1 MSQDAT
7 ALAREHTSR
16 AIQALADV
24 LDSDF
29 SEPRE
34 VIAAAN
40 ALLDRAHGKPSQ
52 AVIMVP
58 SSSNEEVGRKL
69 ASMSDAELLIA
80 LGEARRAR
88 AAALPPIEGTVQVV
102 PSGDLRGAVPPD
114 SPAQTS
120 PRADRF
126 LPHLLKRVELPSRE
140 SLRAAAR
147 EKEYVAVPAEPEEF
161 PLTDPLAM

>member
-1 MSQDAT
+1 MTDAS
-7 ALAREHTSR
+7 ALARTHSER

-58 SSSNEEVGRKL
+58 GNSNEDVGRKL
-69 ASMSDAELLIA
+69 ATMTDAELLIA

-88 AAALPPIEGTVQVV
+88 AAALPPLESTVHVV
-102 PSGDLRGAVPPD
+102 TSGELVVRPPVN
-114 SPAQTS
+114 SPELAS
-120 PRADRF
+120 RADRF
-126 LPHLLKRVELPSRE
+126 HP
-140 SLRAAAR
+140 LRSA
-147 EKEYVAVPAEPEEF
+147 KLYKEPEIGAADAADF
-161 PLTDPLAM
+161 PDTDPLAM

>member
-1 MSQDAT
+1 MTDAS

-58 SSSNEEVGRKL
+58 GSTNEDMGRKL
-69 ASMSDAELLIA
+69 ATMTDAELLIA
-80 LGEARRAR
+80 LNEARRAR
-88 AAALPPIEGTVQVV
+88 AAALPAIESTAHALPEVVSNGDSQHCGAANSPELASRPDRFHPLRHMQPEPTGTA
-102 PSGDLRGAVPPD
+102 DAAEFPD
-114 SPAQTS
+114 S
-120 PRADRF
+120 
-126 LPHLLKRVELPSRE
+126 
-140 SLRAAAR
+140 
-147 EKEYVAVPAEPEEF
+147 
-161 PLTDPLAM
+161 DPLAM

>member
-1 MSQDAT
+1 MTDAS
-7 ALAREHTSR
+7 ALARTHSER

-58 SSSNEEVGRKL
+58 GNSNEDMGRRL
-69 ASMSDAELLIA
+69 ASMSDADLLIA

-88 AAALPPIEGTVQVV
+88 AAALPPIESTAQTMAGTPTAIPQLA
-102 PSGDLRGAVPPD
+102 PSGGLLPAPAAK
-114 SPAQTS
+114 SPELAS
-120 PRADRF
+120 KADRF
-126 LPHLLKRVELPSRE
+126 HPLRPAKRG
-140 SLRAAAR
+140 
-147 EKEYVAVPAEPEEF
+147 AEPVIEPADASEF
-161 PLTDPLAM
+161 PDTDPLAM